1 MTKFLINSVGWAYLV
16 IALDWYTKKIVG
28 WDPSLRSQSFEWECA
43 LDMAL
48 NNEFPDGVRGNSLKL
63 ISDNGCQPTSCGFM
77 DDMKTLEIKQ
87 IFTSYHNP
95 KGNADTQK
103 L

>member
-1 MTKFLINSVGWAYLV
+1 MGS
-16 IALDWYTKKIVG
+16 
-28 WDPSLRSQSFEWECA
+28 SLRVSLLNGNIA

-63 ISDNGCQPTSCGFM
+63 ISGNGCQPTSCGFM

-87 IFTSYHNP
+87 IFTSYHN
-95 KGNADTQK
+95 QK
-103 L
+103 TTPIP